1 MMGKINGNGARVERV
16 VRVCEERICVEG
28 GKWKNEKRVDQEEKK
43 IRRGGLIIRLSE
55 RS

>member
-16 VRVCEERICVEG
+16 VRVCVEERICVEG

-43 IRRGGLIIRLSE
+43 IRRGG
-55 RS
+55 